1 MKQSAVLVF
10 GVLCAC
16 PSAESVRSE
25 AAVAQHGQQQRPAS
39 FALAAPNNNRKR
51 PRTSPVSIP
60 LLSTTTSTS
69 LYAAGDGAWSY
80 GASSDF
86 LWGGSLTQST
96 PSRIKPPPKS
106 TPKKRRRPREKKDT
120 DTAAVRERPYSSA
133 IEALRAYHSIHG
145 NLVIPR
151 HFVVPKTDDYPAEWH
166 GVDLASAVYD
176 MRWWQKHVKNNS
188 DRVQELNSI
197 GFVWERL
204 QPEYNLVLSA
214 LMTYSS
220 LNNGSVMV
228 HSKFVVPF
236 GDDVWPQA
244 TWGLPLGKCVH
255 RIRVRGDY
263 LNGQNAMA
271 RRRQLDGLGFVW
283 DVHELAF
290 VRVYR
295 ALKHFRK
302 LERAKLAGTAREYRI
317 LRVPSKFVVPSGDE
331 SGWPEDLWGLQLG
344 ARCAAIRLKDLYVK
358 NNPERRRA
366 LEDLGFQFSGNAT
379 LGWLEVIHAAAIY
392 SRLHGRNL
400 DVPARFVVPAPP
412 HVSGNGNDSGD
423 VTSVYPGETEW
434 PWPEHL
440 WGLTLGQRLKDIRLR
455 GAYLKGDSASSRR
468 AQLDALG
475 FNWSP
480 KRGRGKRRTG
490 P

>member
-10 GVLCAC
+10 GALCAC

-25 AAVAQHGQQQRPAS
+25 AAVARYGQQQRPAS
-39 FALAAPNNNRKR
+39 FALAAAPNNRKR
-51 PRTSPVSIP
+51 PRTSPTPIP
-60 LLSTTTSTS
+60 LLSTTS
-69 LYAAGDGAWSY
+69 LNAAGDGAWSY

-86 LWGGSLTQST
+86 LWGGSLNQT
-96 PSRIKPPPKS
+96 PARIKPPPKA
-106 TPKKRRRPREKKDT
+106 TRKKRRRPRETNLT

-145 NLVIPR
+145 DLVIPR
-151 HFVVPKTDDYPAEWH
+151 RFVVPKTDEYPEEWH

-236 GDDVWPQA
+236 GDESWPKA

-283 DVHELAF
+283 DMHELAF
-290 VRVYR
+290 VRVYH

-302 LERAKLAGTAREYRI
+302 LERAKVIGTAREYRI
-317 LRVPSKFVVPSGDE
+317 LRVPSKFVIPSGE
-331 SGWPEDLWGLQLG
+331 ENGWPEDLWGLQLG
-344 ARCAAIRLKDLYVK
+344 ARCAAIRQKELYVK

-366 LEDLGFQFSGNAT
+366 LEELGFQFSGNAT
-379 LGWLEVIHAAAIY
+379 LGWLEVIHAAAI
-392 SRLHGRNL
+392 SANSFLKISKT
-400 DVPARFVVPAPP
+400 RFAK
-412 HVSGNGNDSGD
+412 S
-423 VTSVYPGETEW
+423 
-434 PWPEHL
+434 
-440 WGLTLGQRLKDIRLR
+440 LKLSMPLPLNKSTNKSEKPD
-455 GAYLKGDSASSRR
+455 
-468 AQLDALG
+468 
-475 FNWSP
+475 
-480 KRGRGKRRTG
+480 
-490 P
+490 

>member
-10 GVLCAC
+10 GALCTC
-16 PSAESVRSE
+16 PGAASVRSD
-25 AAVAQHGQQQRPAS
+25 AAVALYGQQRPVS
-39 FALAAPNNNRKR
+39 FALGAPNTRKR
-51 PRTSPVSIP
+51 PRTSPAPITIP
-60 LLSTTTSTS
+60 LPSTTS
-69 LYAAGDGAWSY
+69 LNAAGDGAWSY

-86 LWGGSLTQST
+86 LWGGSLTQT

-106 TPKKRRRPREKKDT
+106 APKKRRRPREKKDT

-145 NLVIPR
+145 DLVIPR
-151 HFVVPKTDDYPAEWH
+151 HFVVPKTDEYPAEWH

-236 GDDVWPQA
+236 GDDVWPKA
-244 TWGLPLGKCVH
+244 TWGLPLGNCVH

-283 DVHELAF
+283 DMHELAF
-290 VRVYR
+290 LRVYR

-302 LERAKLAGTAREYRI
+302 LERAKLVGTAREYRI
-317 LRVPSKFVVPSGDE
+317 LRVPSKFVVPSGE
-331 SGWPEDLWGLQLG
+331 ENGWPKDLWGLQLG
-344 ARCAAIRLKDLYVK
+344 GRCAAIRQKELYVK

-366 LEDLGFQFSGNAT
+366 LEELGFQFNGNAT

-400 DVPARFVVPAPP
+400 DVPAKFVVPAPP
-412 HVSGNGNDSGD
+412 HASGNGNGSGD

-480 KRGRGKRRTG
+480 KRGRRKRAG
-490 P
+490 VLD

>member
-1 MKQSAVLVF
+1 M
-10 GVLCAC
+10 
-16 PSAESVRSE
+16 
-25 AAVAQHGQQQRPAS
+25 
-39 FALAAPNNNRKR
+39 
-51 PRTSPVSIP
+51 
-60 LLSTTTSTS
+60 
-69 LYAAGDGAWSY
+69 
-80 GASSDF
+80 
-86 LWGGSLTQST
+86 
-96 PSRIKPPPKS
+96 
-106 TPKKRRRPREKKDT
+106 
-120 DTAAVRERPYSSA
+120 AAVRERPYSSA
-133 IEALRAYHSIHG
+133 IEVLRAYHSIHG
-145 NLVIPR
+145 DLVIPR
-151 HFVVPKTDDYPAEWH
+151 RFVVPMTDEYPAEWH
-166 GVDLASAVYD
+166 GCDLASTVYD
-176 MRWWQKHVKNNS
+176 MRWWQRHVKENP
-188 DRVQELNSI
+188 DRVQELNSL

-214 LMTYSS
+214 LMTHSS

-236 GDDVWPQA
+236 GDDVWPKA
-244 TWGLPLGKCVH
+244 TWGIPLGKCVH

-271 RRRQLDGLGFVW
+271 RRRQLDALGFVW
-283 DVHELAF
+283 DAHELAF
-290 VRVYR
+290 LRVYR

-302 LERAKLAGTAREYRI
+302 LEKAKLVGTAREYRI
-317 LRVPSKFVVPSGDE
+317 LRVPSKFVVPMGE
-331 SGWPEDLWGLQLG
+331 EQGWPEDLWGLQLG
-344 ARCAAIRLKDLYVK
+344 AKCAAIRQKELYVK

-366 LEDLGFQFSGNAT
+366 LEELGFQWSGNAT

-400 DVPARFVVPAPP
+400 DVPTKFVVPPPP
-412 HVSGNGNDSGD
+412 HVSGNENDTGD
-423 VTSVYPGETEW
+423 VTSIYPGETEW

-455 GAYLKGDSASSRR
+455 GAYLNGDTASSRR

-480 KRGRGKRRTG
+480 KRGRRKRAS